1 VVVLALLAPP
11 VLGLMVCTGQDE
23 RRRGSRAVTAVAAGL
38 FFPLAW
44 VAWYVR
50 DEYHLAPVRA
60 PSPEL

>member
-1 VVVLALLAPP
+1 
-11 VLGLMVCTGQDE
+11 MVCTGQDE